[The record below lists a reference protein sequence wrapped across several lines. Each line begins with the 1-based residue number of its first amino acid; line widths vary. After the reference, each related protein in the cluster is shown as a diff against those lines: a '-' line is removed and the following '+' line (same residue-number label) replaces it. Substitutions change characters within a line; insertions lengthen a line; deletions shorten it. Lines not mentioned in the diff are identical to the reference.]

1 MSGYSLFGVSHIR
14 PSPLRHSPHS
24 AARLRCAHL
33 MAVAVFLRI
42 MCAKATATIASYR
55 LTSVPSI
62 TKLCKLLKF
71 NTCRVFLF
79 VKISKMVTFGHHSA
93 NR

>member
-1 MSGYSLFGVSHIR
+1 MPYSRTIYSELLCSLYAGCANKIC
-14 PSPLRHSPHS
+14 LLLDY
-24 AARLRCAHL
+24 RLRL
-33 MAVAVFLRI
+33 YVFALLLRSS
-42 MCAKATATIASYR
+42 TP
-55 LTSVPSI
+55 VPST

-79 VKISKMVTFGHHSA
+79 VKISKMVTLGHHSA